1 MKRSLF
7 QRVYR
12 SLLGHP
18 VARWFVIL
26 GSLAYLLS
34 PVDISPDVFP
44 IIGWV
49 DDGLLVTL
57 LATGITEVVLE
68 RRRELKTRKEE
79 EKASTT
85 VETQVTPVDDRPA
98 A

>member
-1 MKRSLF
+1 MKQSVF

-18 VARWFVIL
+18 VARWFVIF

-68 RRRELKTRKEE
+68 RRRDLKTRKEE
-79 EKASTT
+79 EAGKA
-85 VETQVTPVDDRPA
+85 VETQATPVDDRPA